1 MDGKAYLIISKTGL
15 FTIDINGQM
24 DDQDTGRLPDD
35 GHHSG
40 YYEGPPIHTLTIF
53 ANSFLDNKPSLDDPG
68 VYLVTPGEEA
78 TSEGSWHTL
87 YFLPG
92 VHDVGASFR
101 LHANKSYYIP
111 GDAIVYGTMNNFKDG
126 DDGNGILI
134 YGHGTLS
141 GDRLPHPHYANPPI
155 PDDEHWRYHGINIE
169 GILKNLIMEYLLFIE
184 VSFSI

>member
-78 TSEGSWHTL
+78 ISEGSWHTL

-101 LHANKSYYIP
+101 LHANIH
-111 GDAIVYGTMNNFKDG
+111 T
-126 DDGNGILI
+126 
-134 YGHGTLS
+134 
-141 GDRLPHPHYANPPI
+141 
-155 PDDEHWRYHGINIE
+155 WRRDCLWNHE
-169 GILKNLIMEYLLFIE
+169 
-184 VSFSI
+184 